1 MDELIQEWKLDDA
14 EVPSSV
20 VGSPLDLL
28 LGRVDE
34 SEDEY
39 GSLQS
44 MEQDKDPGQFRA
56 SRWLHCLRRWISRT
70 RRIRHIG
77 TI

>member
-44 MEQDKDPGQFRA
+44 L
-56 SRWLHCLRRWISRT
+56 SRWISRT